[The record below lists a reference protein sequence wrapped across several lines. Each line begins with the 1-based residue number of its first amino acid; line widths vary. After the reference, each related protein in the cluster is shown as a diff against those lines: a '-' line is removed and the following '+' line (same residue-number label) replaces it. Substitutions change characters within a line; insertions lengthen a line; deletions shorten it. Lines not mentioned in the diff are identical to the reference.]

1 MEPTYRPS
9 LISATSLE
17 ERQEAFV
24 PSPGNFPETGDDTI
38 AGGIFCISLT
48 DLATYLTSTG
58 NNPAYQGSESPQ
70 GPGEATSGSGPY
82 PAEMTTD
89 PSLPDHTI
97 YAPIAAPNV
106 TMPFIAWG
114 NGACQT
120 NGAEYK
126 NFLVEIASHGYVIA
140 ADGPPGGL
148 GGQSQV
154 SDMRDSVDWVMAG
167 GASAY
172 GEVDTERIATA
183 GHSCGGL
190 EAMSTAYHDPRVKRI
205 MLFNIAIFQDE
216 RRYLLD
222 EIDVPVAWFV
232 GGPEDMG
239 YPNVSRSS
247 LEYPTAP
254 WVRTC

>member
-1 MEPTYRPS
+1 
-9 LISATSLE
+9 
-17 ERQEAFV
+17 
-24 PSPGNFPETGDDTI
+24 
-38 AGGIFCISLT
+38 
-48 DLATYLTSTG
+48 
-58 NNPAYQGSESPQ
+58 
-70 GPGEATSGSGPY
+70 
-82 PAEMTTD
+82 MTTD
-89 PSLPDHTI
+89 PSLPNHTI
-97 YAPIAAPNV
+97 YAPVAAPNV
-106 TMPFIAWG
+106 SMPFIAWG

-120 NGAEYK
+120 DGAGYK

-154 SDMRDSVDWVMAG
+154 SDMRESVDWAMDG

-216 RRYLLD
+216 RRYLLE

-239 YPNVSRSS
+239 YPNVS
-247 LEYPTAP
+247 
-254 WVRTC
+254 